1 MNHFSVALSLVLV
14 LSIPLGWSADEKLDQ
29 LLADGSRALRTGKL
43 DEALQLAD
51 EAVKAAPKDARVHV
65 LRGSVRAAQ
74 RQPAKAIA
82 DFDQA
87 IMLDAKLAIAYQYR
101 GGESFKLGKIEDSLK
116 DFDRFLELRPEEKP
130 GHWQRG
136 ISLYY
141 SGKFK
146 EGAEQFQAGE
156 KVFGDDVE
164 NAVWHFLCNARVVGP
179 TKARLQ
185 LLKIGKDKRELMMVV
200 YDLFAGKAKPE
211 DVLAA
216 VERGSPP
223 EAELKSRRFYAN
235 LYLGLYYDAAG
246 EKDKA
251 RQYLEQAAE
260 DPHTGGYMGDVARVH
275 LKLIRQK

>member
-1 MNHFSVALSLVLV
+1 MQSLIPRLCVAVV
-14 LSIPLGWSADEKLDQ
+14 VAIPLSCPAAEDLEQ
-29 LLADGSRALRTGKL
+29 LLVNGSKALRAGKL
-43 DEALQLAD
+43 DEANRLAE
-51 EAVKAAPKDARVHV
+51 EAVKAAPKDARVYV

-87 IMLDAKLAIAYQYR
+87 IMLDVKLALAYQYR

-141 SGKFK
+141 AGKFK

-164 NAVWHFLCNARVVGP
+164 NAVWHYLCNARVVGP
-179 TKARLQ
+179 AKARSQ
-185 LLKIGKDKRELMMVV
+185 LLKIGKDKRVPMMVV

-211 DVLAA
+211 DVLTA
-216 VERGSPP
+216 VEQGKPP
-223 EAELKSRRFYAN
+223 AGELKSRQFYAN

-246 EKDKA
+246 EKEKA
-251 RQYLEQAAE
+251 REYLKKAGE
-260 DPHTGGYMGDVARVH
+260 DANTGGYMGDVARVH
-275 LKLIRQK
+275 LKRMQQK